1 MEQNFQTSF
10 IPKKPI
16 IEDTTKS
23 STSSGFFVIITIL
36 IFVTVVLAYG
46 GLFLYSNILTKNI
59 TTKKEQLD
67 RANERFEINRINE
80 LKLLDKRLK
89 AGEKVLD
96 KHISISPIFEIL
108 QRITMKT
115 VRYTKFSY
123 EVTDKGEINVKMNG
137 QALGYRYIA
146 LQADLFSKEKNLID
160 PVFSNL
166 SLDDKSNVNFDL
178 TFAVDPSLVDYAEK
192 LQRESPSTV
201 ENNTSIIDLNNL
213 NN

>member
-16 IEDTTKS
+16 VEDTTK
-23 STSSGFFVIITIL
+23 TSSSSSFFVVLSVLVFI
-36 IFVTVVLAYG
+36 TVVLAFG
-46 GLFLYSNILTKNI
+46 GLYLYTNILTKNI
-59 TTKKEQLD
+59 TAKKDQLD
-67 RANERFEINRINE
+67 RANQRFEIDRINE

-89 AGEKVLD
+89 AGSKVLD

-108 QRITMKT
+108 QKITMKT

-123 EVTDKGEINVKMNG
+123 EVTEKGEINIKMNG

-146 LQADLFSKEKNLID
+146 LQSDLFSEEKNLIN

-166 SLDDKSNVNFDL
+166 TLDDKSNVNFDL
-178 TFAVDPSLVDYAEK
+178 SFSVDPSLVDYEEK
-192 LQRESPSTV
+192 LQRESPTPV
-201 ENNTSIIDLNNL
+201 ENNTTSIIDLNN
-213 NN
+213 

>member
-16 IEDTTKS
+16 IEDTTKKS
-23 STSSGFFVIITIL
+23 SSSSFFVIL
-36 IFVTVVLAYG
+36 AVLVFLTVVLAFG
-46 GLFLYSNILTKNI
+46 GLYLYKNILTKNI
-59 TTKKEQLD
+59 TAKKEQLD
-67 RANERFEINRINE
+67 RANQRFEIDRINE

-89 AGEKVLD
+89 AGSKVLD

-108 QRITMKT
+108 QKITMKT

-123 EVTDKGEINVKMNG
+123 EITDKDEILIKMNG

-146 LQADLFSKEKNLID
+146 LQADLFSEEKNLIN

-166 SLDDKSNVNFDL
+166 TLDDKSNVNFDL
-178 TFAVDPSLVDYAEK
+178 SFSVDPSLVDYEEK
-192 LQRESPSTV
+192 LQRESPTTV
-201 ENNTSIIDLNNL
+201 ENTTSIIDLNN
-213 NN
+213 

>member
-23 STSSGFFVIITIL
+23 STSSSFFVIITVL

-59 TTKKEQLD
+59 TAKKEQLD

-89 AGEKVLD
+89 AGGKVLD

-108 QRITMKT
+108 QKITMKT
-115 VRYTKFSY
+115 VRYTKFAY

-146 LQADLFSKEKNLID
+146 LQADLFSKEKNLIE

-178 TFAVDPSLVDYAEK
+178 TFAVDPSLVDYEQK
-192 LQRESPSTV
+192 LQRETPSSV
-201 ENNTSIIDLNNL
+201 ESNTSIIDLNNI

>member
-16 IEDTTKS
+16 IEDTAKS

-178 TFAVDPSLVDYAEK
+178 TFAVDPSLVDYEEK

>member
-16 IEDTTKS
+16 IEDTTKKS
-23 STSSGFFVIITIL
+23 SSSSFFVILAVL
-36 IFVTVVLAYG
+36 IFLTVVLAFG
-46 GLFLYSNILTKNI
+46 GLYLYQNILSKNI
-59 TTKKEQLD
+59 TAKKEQLD
-67 RANERFEINRINE
+67 RANQRFEIDRINE

-89 AGEKVLD
+89 AGSKVLD

-108 QRITMKT
+108 QKITMKT

-123 EVTDKGEINVKMNG
+123 EITDKNEIIIKMNG

-146 LQADLFSKEKNLID
+146 LQADLFSAEKNLIN

-166 SLDDKSNVNFDL
+166 TLDDKSNVNFDL
-178 TFAVDPSLVDYAEK
+178 TFSVDPALVDYEEK
-192 LQRESPSTV
+192 LQRESPNEV
-201 ENNTSIIDLNNL
+201 ENTTSIIDLNN
-213 NN
+213 

>member
-23 STSSGFFVIITIL
+23 STSSSFFVIITIL

-59 TTKKEQLD
+59 TAKKEQLD

-178 TFAVDPSLVDYAEK
+178 TFAVDPSLVDYEEK

-201 ENNTSIIDLNNL
+201 ENNTSIIDLNNI

>member
-23 STSSGFFVIITIL
+23 STSSSFFVIITVL

-59 TTKKEQLD
+59 TAKKEQLD

-89 AGEKVLD
+89 AGGKVLD

-108 QRITMKT
+108 QEITMKT
-115 VRYTKFSY
+115 VRYTKFAY

-146 LQADLFSKEKNLID
+146 LQADLFSKEKNLIE

-178 TFAVDPSLVDYAEK
+178 TFAVDPSLVDYEQK
-192 LQRESPSTV
+192 LQRETPSSV
-201 ENNTSIIDLNNL
+201 ESNTSIIDLNNI